1 MLEEQETNGLARAA
15 HGRTKPERFV
25 VRRTK
30 AVAHCTRQK
39 IIDAAREVFHRHGV
53 GRSTLEQIAQ
63 VAGLTRGAVY
73 WHFKGKAELFLEVRK
88 DVFAP
93 LIENVDLTL
102 CSERYTDPLDAI
114 EASLK
119 VIYCTLENSSTVRQ
133 VYEIMLLRC
142 EHVDEFSEVLL
153 EVSRPAIDFLE
164 KMTIAYKKAR
174 AIGILGQNL
183 DPIAAAQDTHAFVFG
198 LLHLALAG
206 GFTQEFRSQALAMIS
221 GHIAL
226 RRQR

>member
-63 VAGLTRGAVY
+63 VAGLTRGAGASAGAAV
-73 WHFKGKAELFLEVRK
+73 EPV
-88 DVFAP
+88 
-93 LIENVDLTL
+93 IENVDLTL

-164 KMTIAYKKAR
+164 KMTIAYQKAR

>member
-1 MLEEQETNGLARAA
+1 MTTSTRRRHPNRVSEEFAVSGAAQGRGQEPRRAHFDAVPLGACLRARL
-15 HGRTKPERFV
+15 TCFIIRFLK
-25 VRRTK
+25 RP
-30 AVAHCTRQK
+30 
-39 IIDAAREVFHRHGV
+39 
-53 GRSTLEQIAQ
+53 Q

-164 KMTIAYKKAR
+164 KMTIAYQKAR
-174 AIGILGQNL
+174 AIGTLGQNL